1 MIASSFRLR
10 GVWNPLARGAG
21 LVILPARVLVRWPD
35 GRAVPNVDDL
45 IVCPEHAAAVS
56 IAKEKVDAL
65 RRLLFS
71 SIPLERCDAAAE
83 LPESTVID
91 VYSYSQAKS
100 LLNISRRIDPRIRE
114 HIRSGVRA
122 SLHRLIFVCGV
133 ENGDEQISRW
143 NKPYTEKTE

>member
-1 MIASSFRLR
+1 M
-10 GVWNPLARGAG
+10 WNPLARGAG

>member
-1 MIASSFRLR
+1 MIVSSFRLR
-10 GVWNPLARGAG
+10 EVWNPLARGAG

-35 GRAVPNVDDL
+35 GLEVPKVDDR
-45 IVCPEHAAAVS
+45 IVCPEKATAVT

-71 SIPLERCDAAAE
+71 QVPLERCDAAAE

-133 ENGDEQISRW
+133 ENGDEQIARW
-143 NKPYTEKTE
+143 NKPYAEKTE